1 MTEAELLNQ
10 LDLGEDQEIDFKS
23 ADGGLPK
30 SLWETLSSFANS
42 EGGYLVLGVQEKKG
56 KLDIGH

>member
-10 LDLGEDQEIDFKS
+10 LDLGEDQEIEFKS